1 MSTTQGGFQKA
12 EKTNEERPHPMRA
25 GCSRRRRNRHLV
37 RAQRLSTAHIP
48 VRTEQPGG
56 AGSGFEAR
64 LQPNPVCAEPQ
75 PTGPARPGKSAPSKK
90 RTTASRAPARLAA
103 EPAASNPGGY
113 PWPPPPQ

>member
-1 MSTTQGGFQKA
+1 LFPPAAKS
-12 EKTNEERPHPMRA
+12 P
-25 GCSRRRRNRHLV
+25 SRSR
-37 RAQRLSTAHIP
+37 STAINRSP
-48 VRTEQPGG
+48 FRCAPNTGG

-64 LQPNPVCAEPQ
+64 LQPNPVYAELQ